1 MRNIATKTDNVDTL
15 SAAEFNGSI
24 MMELES
30 SVTFAGITLD
40 TSTDTDTEMLAQA
53 LTRNAQGA
61 ASYQDGGTANTYV
74 LTALGGFKQPSAYT
88 DGMSVIFKAGNAS
101 TGASTINVAG
111 VGVKALVDTTGSA
124 LVADSVVA
132 DTYYSAIYSS
142 GSDNFE
148 LVSYGGGGASGD
160 AEPIGKVS
168 SFAMAT
174 VPTGWLECDGSSL
187 NTITYAA
194 LFAAV
199 GYVHGGSGS
208 SFNLPDLRGEFVR
221 GWDNG
226 RGIDAGRAFGSFQ
239 DFAME
244 DWSATF
250 STRQNDAVQNT
261 SGIASSATAGSGAA
275 NGSTGSDITLDPS
288 ATLNTAAE
296 TRPRNVALIY
306 CIKYAKI
313 SGGIDPVV
321 VGGIDAESSTVGQVI
336 TSDGAGNSI
345 WGDKEQFLHVQD
357 QKANGTD
364 GGTATSGS
372 YQTRDLNTVE
382 TNEIAGAS
390 LAANR
395 ITLAAGT
402 YYVEWSA
409 PAHADGAVTSRHK
422 TRLSNISG
430 AAVSII
436 GTSEFVESSGSE
448 PVTTRSFG
456 AGRFTI
462 AGSTV
467 LELQH
472 RVEVTNSADGFGQ
485 SVSFGDIE
493 VYSDIKIW
501 RIL

>member
-1 MRNIATKTDNVDTL
+1 MRNIATKVDNVDTL

-24 MMELES
+24 MTELENA
-30 SVTFAGITLD
+30 VTKAGITLD
-40 TSTDTDTEMLAQA
+40 TATDTDTEMLAQA
-53 LTRNAQGA
+53 LVRTSQTSSAYQDSGA
-61 ASYQDGGTANTYV
+61 ADAYV
-74 LTALGGFKQPSAYT
+74 LTASLATLKAPTAYLN
-88 DGMSVIFKAGNAS
+88 GMTIEFKAGNTN
-101 TGASTINVAG
+101 TGASTVNVAG
-111 VGVKALVDTTGSA
+111 VGVKDLVDASDTALAAGAIVTG
-124 LVADSVVA
+124 V
-132 DTYYSAIYSS
+132 YYNIVYNS
-142 GSDNFE
+142 GTDNFE
-148 LVSYGGGGASGD
+148 VTNSAATGA
-160 AEPIGKVS
+160 
-168 SFAMAT
+168 
-174 VPTGWLECDGSSL
+174 
-187 NTITYAA
+187 
-194 LFAAV
+194 
-199 GYVHGGSGS
+199 
-208 SFNLPDLRGEFVR
+208 
-221 GWDNG
+221 
-226 RGIDAGRAFGSFQ
+226 
-239 DFAME
+239 
-244 DWSATF
+244 
-250 STRQNDAVQNT
+250 
-261 SGIASSATAGSGAA
+261 
-275 NGSTGSDITLDPS
+275 
-288 ATLNTAAE
+288 
-296 TRPRNVALIY
+296 
-306 CIKYAKI
+306 
-313 SGGIDPVV
+313 VV
-321 VGGIDAESSTVGQVI
+321 VGDINSEASTVGQVI
-336 TSDGAGNSI
+336 TSDGAGNAA
-345 WGDKEQFLHVQD
+345 WEDKEQFLHVQD